1 MNQLQVPLEQ
11 VDSLCTLGFER
22 SASSCAPQAVAW
34 RVTPGGRSL
43 IDRRRRSR
51 VERNVRLV
59 VEHLEQECGVPFGES
74 VLQVVCLGCS
84 VVGAGSAKEQLVVGH
99 GLSSV

>member
-1 MNQLQVPLEQ
+1 MAAALNLPTRHL
-11 VDSLCTLGFER
+11 LTCHCHKP
-22 SASSCAPQAVAW
+22 ACWAQAVAW

-59 VEHLEQECGVPFGES
+59 VEHLELECGVPFGEPPCEE
-74 VLQVVCLGCS
+74 VLS
-84 VVGAGSAKEQLVVGH
+84 
-99 GLSSV
+99 

>member
-1 MNQLQVPLEQ
+1 VPP
-11 VDSLCTLGFER
+11 
-22 SASSCAPQAVAW
+22 SCEQAVAW

-59 VEHLEQECGVPFGES
+59 VEHLELECGVPFGGWRRP
-74 VLQVVCLGCS
+74 C
-84 VVGAGSAKEQLVVGH
+84 VVGRVRA
-99 GLSSV
+99 